1 MYSQDILDLAQSM
14 SVSPADVLM
23 FAQSVANSMQQ
34 DKVHESKDVETV
46 LVYAQHAV
54 RKHRDFSNRY
64 FSNPN
69 AAKAFQMSVLGA

>member
-14 SVSPADVLM
+14 GVSPADVLM

-34 DKVHESKDVETV
+34 DKMQDSKDVETV
-46 LVYAQHAV
+46 LAYAQHSV
-54 RKHRDFSNRY
+54 RKYRDFSNRY

-69 AAKAFQMSVLGA
+69 AAKAFQMSVFGA